1 MPLEI
6 SRLRRW
12 VATSAVLLA
21 LFVAGVYFY
30 ARHRVQNALKDVP
43 GKINLEVQQSAN
55 GFSISRSE
63 QGRTVFKVQANK
75 AVQFREGG
83 RVELHDVTI
92 TLFGRDSSRFD
103 QIYGADFVYDPRSGE
118 VTSKGEVQIDLE
130 ANPQGLD
137 KPDQAPPKELKNPLH
152 LRTSG
157 LVFNQK
163 TGNAFTHD
171 KVEFSLPQAQ
181 GSSVGVSYDA
191 ERASLVLESQ
201 VQVDFSG
208 QTALHLTARRGNIT
222 KQPRT
227 VVVDAAVLTGSE
239 WKSQADKA
247 TLFLNQDNSVDH
259 LTAAGNVTTSTNTQ
273 QRSHAV
279 ADQMLARFTAD
290 KKSLSTV
297 IFEGNVKAEVEGAQP
312 LEAAAQQV
320 RINFS
325 GRNLVNTI
333 HSAGNVKL
341 LQHQRAAG
349 GAAQDVEVA
358 AAAID
363 YLVRDGRRLK
373 EASTEGPGQI
383 TIRSL
388 QNTAGQTDITADKL
402 VAHFDS
408 RGQIASLHGAPHA
421 RIVSSLPEAKD
432 RISTSD
438 NIDAAFRPGKG
449 IDSLVQRGNF
459 EYSDGEQHA
468 WSGVATYLPDQ
479 EQLTLTQAPKVT
491 SGGLVTTAS
500 VIRLNRNIGE
510 GTAEGDVK
518 STYSDLKPDPQG
530 ALFASG
536 SPIHV
541 TAQRMKA
548 SRSPTV
554 AVYSGNAR
562 LWQDANVVQAPAI
575 QFDRDHRSVTAEG
588 SGKQPVSTVLVQVD
602 KNGKA
607 APVTVSSN
615 RLTYTDSE
623 RRAHFE
629 GSVIAKGAGVVTSAS
644 NMDVFLQPA
653 GDGQKAASSS
663 AGKIDHIV
671 ATGGVVVAQPDRR
684 ANGDRLV
691 YTAGD
696 DKFVMT
702 GGPPSI
708 FDAEHGKITGVSLTF
723 FRGDD
728 RVVIEGSEALPT
740 VTQTRVAR

>member
-43 GKINLEVQQSAN
+43 GKIDLEVQQSAN

-181 GSSVGVSYDA
+181 GSAMGVSYDA
-191 ERASLVLESQ
+191 ERASLVLQSQ

-208 QTALHLTARRGNIT
+208 VTPLHLTAQHGNIS
-222 KQPRT
+222 KQPRA

-239 WKSQADKA
+239 WKSQANRA
-247 TLFLNQDNSVDH
+247 TLFLNQDNSLDH
-259 LTAAGNVTTSTNTQ
+259 LTAAGNVVVNSNSP

-279 ADQMLARFTAD
+279 ADQMIARFTAD
-290 KKSLSTV
+290 KKSLST
-297 IFEGNVKAEVEGAQP
+297 ITFEGNVKAEAQGAQS

-320 RINFS
+320 QINFS

-341 LQHQRAAG
+341 LQYQRPAG
-349 GAAQDVEVA
+349 GAAQDVEVT

-363 YLVRDGRRLK
+363 YFVRDGHRLK
-373 EASTEGPGQI
+373 EASTQGPGQI

-388 QNTAGQTDITADKL
+388 RDAGEQTAITADKF
-402 VAHFDS
+402 VAHFNPQ
-408 RGQIASLHGAPHA
+408 GQLASLHGAPHA
-421 RIVSSLPEAKD
+421 KIVAQTTGAKD

-438 NIDAAFRPGKG
+438 SIDAAFRAGKG
-449 IDSLVQRGNF
+449 IETLVQQGNF
-459 EYSDGEQHA
+459 EYSDGEQQA
-468 WSGVATYLPDQ
+468 WSGTATYAPDQ
-479 EQLTLTQAPKVT
+479 QLLTLNQSPRVA

-500 VIRLNRNIGE
+500 LMRLYRNPSE

-518 STYSDLKPDPQG
+518 STYNDLKPDPQG
-530 ALFASG
+530 ALLASG

-548 SRSPTV
+548 TRSPTV
-554 AVYSGNAR
+554 AVYTGNAR
-562 LWQDANVVQAPAI
+562 FWQDANVVQAAVI
-575 QFDRDHRSVTAEG
+575 QFDRDHRSVTADG
-588 SGKQPVSTVLVQVD
+588 SAKQPVTTTLVQVD
-602 KNGKA
+602 KSGKA
-607 APVTVSSN
+607 APVSVSSN

-629 GSVIAKGAGVVTSAS
+629 GNVVAKGAGVVTSAS

-653 GDGQKAASSS
+653 GVEQKTASSS

-671 ATGGVVVAQPDRR
+671 ATGGVVVSQPDRR
-684 ANGDRLV
+684 ATGDRLI

-728 RVVIEGSEALPT
+728 RVVIEGNEALPT